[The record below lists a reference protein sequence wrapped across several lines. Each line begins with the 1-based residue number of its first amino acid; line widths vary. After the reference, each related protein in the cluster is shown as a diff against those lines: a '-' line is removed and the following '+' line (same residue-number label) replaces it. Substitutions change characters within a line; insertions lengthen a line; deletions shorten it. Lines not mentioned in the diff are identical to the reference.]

1 MVFENNGSRNP
12 ARTYQD
18 LLKSAHDGDVFEYFN
33 THRLKV
39 VNTEGLLQSEPSS
52 SFPTVGIGEEH
63 GDLYSYVRG

>member
-39 VNTEGLLQSEPSS
+39 VNTEGLLYVVEA
-52 SFPTVGIGEEH
+52 VGVTCPRAVTRMLEG
-63 GDLYSYVRG
+63 LRF